1 MIKNLFTG
9 LYVDENVI
17 EFNQDSAN
25 VIFSCNE
32 IVIFNKDLNNISLDN
47 NFDELAWHIK
57 FEKREAFKKELSE
70 ELMLIVWH
78 PKWWCNFYMSQD
90 EKKEIELF
98 FAEL

>member
-47 NFDELAWHIK
+47 NFDELA
-57 FEKREAFKKELSE
+57 
-70 ELMLIVWH
+70 
-78 PKWWCNFYMSQD
+78 
-90 EKKEIELF
+90 
-98 FAEL
+98 

>member
-9 LYVDENVI
+9 LYGDENII

-47 NFDELAWHIK
+47 NFDELA
-57 FEKREAFKKELSE
+57 
-70 ELMLIVWH
+70 
-78 PKWWCNFYMSQD
+78 
-90 EKKEIELF
+90 
-98 FAEL
+98 